1 MRPNILTDLFSDIT
15 RLSGVGPR
23 TGAIFEQFIGS
34 RIIDIAFHLPYQT
47 IDRSARPPLTVA
59 AAGNIITSEVSV
71 LKHVKPRNR
80 NQPYR
85 ISCANETGTLDLVFF
100 RAREDWLK
108 QTLPV
113 GSLRLVSG
121 RVEQYRDSLQ
131 MVHPDYVLPVE
142 KADQMPLLE
151 PVYPLTASLTG
162 NMMRKAAQG
171 ACAFIPKLDEW
182 QQADWLNKMKWASW
196 KQALLE
202 LHNPASP
209 EVLETNSPHRE
220 RLAYDELLANQVT
233 LSLIRSNRRVLPGIP
248 LLGTGKSVAEF
259 HTLLP
264 YTLTNAQQAAI
275 ADIRQDLIEPKR
287 MLRLVQGDVGSGKTF
302 VALEAML
309 QCTESHKQATLMA
322 PTEILAR
329 QHAASIGPYLDQL
342 GIRWDI
348 LTGRNK
354 GKPRQAILDKLSS
367 GETEIL
373 IGTHALFQEDVTFH
387 DLGLA
392 IVDEQ
397 HRFGVQQRIALS
409 DKGKDR
415 GQGTNILI
423 LTATPIPRTLTLVAY
438 GDMDVSKIT
447 EKPPGRKPIETHVMS
462 MDRYEEV
469 KASLARLLSRGE
481 RAYWVCPLVAE
492 SELIDLTTAEERYA
506 DLKELYGEQVGL
518 VHGQMPNA
526 EKDRIMEAFKAGE
539 IRVLVATTV
548 IEVGVDVPEATGMII
563 EHAERFGLAQLHQL
577 RGRVG
582 RGDSPSNCLLLYRGP
597 LGEIA
602 KARLNIMRET
612 QDGFRIA
619 EEDLRL
625 RGSGEV
631 LGLRQSGMPNF
642 RLANLDEHA
651 HLLPAVHDD
660 ARMILQEDPTL
671 TSERG
676 HAIRLLLNLFER
688 TEALRFL
695 KAG

>member
-34 RIIDIAFHLPYQT
+34 RIIDIAFHLPYQI
-47 IDRSARPPLTVA
+47 IDRSARPALTVA

-209 EVLETNSPHRE
+209 EVLETNSPQRE

-248 LLGTGKSVAEF
+248 LPGTGKSVAEF

-469 KASLARLLSRGE
+469 KASLTRLLSRGE

-582 RGDSPSNCLLLYRGP
+582 RGDNPSNCLLLYRGP

>member
-34 RIIDIAFHLPYQT
+34 RIIDIAFHLPYQI

-142 KADQMPLLE
+142 NADQMPLLE

-209 EVLETNSPHRE
+209 EVLETNSPQRE

-248 LLGTGKSVAEF
+248 LPGTGKSVAEF

-582 RGDSPSNCLLLYRGP
+582 RGDNPSNCLLLYRGP

>member
-34 RIIDIAFHLPYQT
+34 RIIDIAFHLPYQI

-209 EVLETNSPHRE
+209 EVLETNSPQRE

-248 LLGTGKSVAEF
+248 LPGTGKSVAEF

-275 ADIRQDLIEPKR
+275 ADVRQDLIEPKR

-342 GIRWDI
+342 GIRWDV

-582 RGDSPSNCLLLYRGP
+582 RGDNPSNCLLLYRGP

>member
-34 RIIDIAFHLPYQT
+34 RIIDIAFHLPYQI

-209 EVLETNSPHRE
+209 EVLETNSPQRE

-248 LLGTGKSVAEF
+248 LPGTGKSVAEF

-582 RGDSPSNCLLLYRGP
+582 RGDNPSNCLLLYRGP

>member
-34 RIIDIAFHLPYQT
+34 RIIDIAFHLPYQI

-209 EVLETNSPHRE
+209 EVLDANSPQRE

-248 LLGTGKSVAEF
+248 LPGTGKSVAEF

-354 GKPRQAILDKLSS
+354 GKTRQAILDKLSS
-367 GETEIL
+367 GETKIL

-582 RGDSPSNCLLLYRGP
+582 RGDNPSNCLLLYRGP

>member
-1 MRPNILTDLFSDIT
+1 MRPNVLTELYSDIT

-34 RIIDIAFHLPYQT
+34 RLIDIVFHLPYQVV
-47 IDRSARPPLTVA
+47 DRSARPPLTIQ

-85 ISCANETGTLDLVFF
+85 INCANDTGTLDLVFF
-100 RAREDWLK
+100 RAREDWLQK
-108 QTLPV
+108 TLPI
-113 GSLRLVSG
+113 GSSRIVSG

-131 MVHPDYVLPVE
+131 MVHPDYMLPVE
-142 KADQMPLLE
+142 KAHEMPVLE

-162 NMMRKAAQG
+162 NMMRKAVQG
-171 ACAFIPKLDEW
+171 ACSFIPKLEEW
-182 QQADWLNKMKWASW
+182 QQSDWLKKMQWPSW
-196 KQALLE
+196 QQALLE
-202 LHNPASP
+202 LHNPTDP
-209 EVLETNSPHRE
+209 EVLETGSPQRE

-248 LLGTGKSVAEF
+248 LPGTGEMVAKF
-259 HTLLP
+259 RSILP

-309 QCTESHKQATLMA
+309 QTTESDKQATLMA

-342 GIRWDI
+342 GISWDI

-354 GKPRQAILDKLSS
+354 GKARQAILEKLSS
-367 GETEIL
+367 GETKIL
-373 IGTHALFQEDVTFH
+373 IGTHALFQDDVMFN

-415 GQGTNILI
+415 GQSTNILI

-462 MDRYEEV
+462 MDRYAEV

-492 SELIDLTTAEERYA
+492 SELIDLTTAEERFA
-506 DLKELYGEQVGL
+506 DLKETYGDQVGL

-526 EKDRIMEAFKAGE
+526 EKDRVMEAFKTGE
-539 IRVLVATTV
+539 ISVLVATTV

-582 RGDSPSNCLLLYRGP
+582 RGDSASNCLLLYRGP

-631 LGLRQSGMPNF
+631 LGLRQSGLPNF

-660 ARMILQEDPTL
+660 ARLILQEDPTL
-671 TSERG
+671 TSSRG
-676 HAIRLLLNLFER
+676 QAIRLVLNLFER